1 MERFRKRDD
10 QHTPL
15 SGPPIRPQPPRKRS
29 LLARV
34 LSLAKHKRTDRT
46 LAPAPDSYTT
56 TESGPHLYFI
66 QQGERGPIKIGKAR
80 DPRARLAN
88 MQVGNAQ
95 RLYLLGIIPNGSTFE
110 PVLHRAFWRNR
121 IRGEWFSPTPA
132 LLAYIA
138 EYAERPGAS
147 ELDDPLL
154 DVLAHA
160 AAASSSYSQQLLEA
174 TE

>member
-1 MERFRKRDD
+1 MERFRKRDG

-15 SGPPIRPQPPRKRS
+15 SGPPIRPQPPRTRS

-34 LSLAKHKRTDRT
+34 FSLAKHKRADRNF
-46 LAPAPDSYTT
+46 APVPEPHTN
-56 TESGPHLYFI
+56 TETGPHLYFI

-110 PVLHRAFWRNR
+110 TVLHQAFRKNW

-160 AAASSSYSQQLLEA
+160 ASYSQQLLEA